1 MVIENGSSVCTAMV
15 VFYSNFFSQ
24 DFEDPCLRMNYRQQ
38 SVSRVVHDPL
48 KIFPSEGNAMART
61 ISAAYQFWE
70 DSVHMAAVYDE

>member
-24 DFEDPCLRMNYRQQ
+24 DFEDPCLRTK
-38 SVSRVVHDPL
+38 HDPL
-48 KIFPSEGNAMART
+48 EIFPSEGNAMART